1 MKENL
6 INDLYKGI
14 SRLKFTDEE
23 EGVTAFCHFQNK
35 KEFMELDAV
44 ERGKILAVL
53 FKLFKNV
60 MEIKEQCRITSVVDS
75 DSNANCC
82 DHGNIISAF
91 TAHYTKLSTL
101 KIHLGRRNCME
112 NKKDSAS
119 PSLSLGN
126 TTYLNDPYEG

>member
-44 ERGKILAVL
+44 ERGKILAGL
-53 FKLFKNV
+53 F
-60 MEIKEQCRITSVVDS
+60 
-75 DSNANCC
+75 
-82 DHGNIISAF
+82 
-91 TAHYTKLSTL
+91 
-101 KIHLGRRNCME
+101 
-112 NKKDSAS
+112 
-119 PSLSLGN
+119 
-126 TTYLNDPYEG
+126 